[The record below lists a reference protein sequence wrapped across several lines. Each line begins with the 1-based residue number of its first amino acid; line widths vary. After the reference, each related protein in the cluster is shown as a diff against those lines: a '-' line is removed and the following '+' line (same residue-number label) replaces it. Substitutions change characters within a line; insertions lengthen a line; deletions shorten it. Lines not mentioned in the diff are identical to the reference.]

1 MIVLVG
7 MPGCGKSTIGRLL
20 ARRLRVEFGD
30 SDQVIEQRLGCSI
43 RSYFD
48 SHGEA
53 AFRDIEQQVLTELL
67 AQQPCGVLATGG
79 GVVLRPAN
87 RAALRQAPYV
97 IYLRASAEEIWR
109 RVRQDTKRPLLQ
121 VADPLQRLRELQA
134 QRDSLYRD
142 VAHSTVDAG
151 NISAPMV
158 INLIM
163 MQLEQR
169 QWAKGSI
176 EQQA

>member
-1 MIVLVG
+1 MIILVG

-53 AFRDIEQQVLTELL
+53 AFRDVEQQVLAELL
-67 AQQPCGVLATGG
+67 AQRPYGVLATGG
-79 GVVLRPAN
+79 GVVLRAAN
-87 RAALRQAPYV
+87 RTALHQASYV

-134 QRDSLYRD
+134 QRDSLYRE

-151 NISAPMV
+151 NISAQMV

-163 MQLEQR
+163 MQLEQT
-169 QWAKGSI
+169 QWAKKG
-176 EQQA
+176 